1 MRDLQPVA
9 EGLDEISI
17 VQGLILCKSFID
29 SVQWRKKLQE
39 LQHSD
44 GKYKTHYVKEGIAET
59 KRRTKEDKGEE
70 KNEKEVQAS
79 IEKRSRPQQDTLL
92 LCLENVESF
101 ETAIVFSKKVNSA
114 LTK

>member
-1 MRDLQPVA
+1 MLASYEQVTLLLQQRSVNQRIIMCITC
-9 EGLDEISI
+9 GIS
-17 VQGLILCKSFID
+17 QKNCLG
-29 SVQWRKKLQE
+29 RKKLQE

-79 IEKRSRPQQDTLL
+79 IEKRSRPQQVQLK
-92 LCLENVESF
+92 V
-101 ETAIVFSKKVNSA
+101 VFCSSITN
-114 LTK
+114 L